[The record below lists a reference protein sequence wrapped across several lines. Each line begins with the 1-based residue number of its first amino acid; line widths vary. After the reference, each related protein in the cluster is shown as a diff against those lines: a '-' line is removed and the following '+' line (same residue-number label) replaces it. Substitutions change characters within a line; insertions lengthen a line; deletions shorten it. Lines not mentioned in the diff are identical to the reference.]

1 MCKPDFLS
9 AEHNWTQVLRYL
21 DITTN
26 VLTSL
31 PIFHEGLYHTQCFI
45 TIIVILWLEA
55 APAHEI
61 SRMAMM
67 SPEKVELVGIELIV
81 GDMGGR
87 ILFQLSKELVAL
99 DGILII
105 NLVFR
110 F

>member
-1 MCKPDFLS
+1 MS
-9 AEHNWTQVLRYL
+9 
-21 DITTN
+21 DITTYILALLL
-26 VLTSL
+26 VLHVLALLLVLHKSL
-31 PIFHEGLYHTQCFI
+31 YDTECFI
-45 TIIVILWLEA
+45 TIIVIPWLEA
-55 APAHEI
+55 AAAHEI